1 MEQGQPGAALRP
13 SKRKAAIAGRPGAG
27 GARDPR
33 ADPWPPLTP
42 APATLLTLLSAGVKR
57 PLPVE
62 GDAWNSKKPSQ
73 LSAGPASGWSRA
85 SAAREGAEALG
96 GPLRGAPTG
105 WRAHPRACPAHTRL
119 ATAPCGPSCS
129 GVLTIGASALGGGGG
144 APRHEPSLPT
154 GESHHF
160 LNMILSKMAHP
171 ILPARQ
177 TAVQMHRFKNL
188 FSALTLQK
196 LKSPFPL

>member
-1 MEQGQPGAALRP
+1 MGKDLAWGAGEGQAAEQGEAQSKGGDKSAQHVILRP
-13 SKRKAAIAGRPGAG
+13 GCRQAG
-27 GARDPR
+27 G
-33 ADPWPPLTP
+33 
-42 APATLLTLLSAGVKR
+42 GV
-57 PLPVE
+57 
-62 GDAWNSKKPSQ
+62 
-73 LSAGPASGWSRA
+73 
-85 SAAREGAEALG
+85 G
-96 GPLRGAPTG
+96 G
-105 WRAHPRACPAHTRL
+105 
-119 ATAPCGPSCS
+119 
-129 GVLTIGASALGGGGG
+129 
-144 APRHEPSLPT
+144 RHEPSLPT